1 MRVDATG
8 MFSFRVDLK
17 IRDAAADAAFGYLD

>member
-1 MRVDATG
+1 VRVDATG
-8 MFSFRVDLK
+8 VFPFRADLK